1 MGSADVR
8 LRPAGDDAVLLDCG
22 DLEGALR
29 AFSRLDAAREA
40 GELRIE
46 DLVPAAETV
55 LVRGGEARAPR
66 RLAAR
71 LEELLRGAETAAA
84 REEEV
89 PETVI
94 PVSYDGEDLAEVA
107 SLTGLSVEEV
117 VERHTAARYTVAF
130 TGFAP
135 GFAYLSGGDPALDVP
150 RRSSP
155 RPRIEAGSVGL
166 AGPFSGVY
174 PRQSP
179 GGWQLIGHTESV
191 LWDLDREPPALLM
204 PGGRVRFVAER
215 EQVRGAGADRAEGAG
230 PEEAPDD
237 AGRTASSAEASTDDA
252 DRTETPE
259 TSQRPGRLALTAVTP
274 GLGTLVQDRGRPGLA
289 DLGVSPSGA
298 ADRRALDRAN
308 RLVGNAGRAAALEL
322 GAGDVV
328 LRAEDTLV
336 LALAGA
342 PRPARISG
350 PRGERLAPAGRA
362 FRMDEGETLSLGAP
376 ESGLRTVLALR
387 GGVEVPLVLGSAA
400 ADTLAGLGPEPLAE
414 GEEIRAG
421 DAVQGPVGL
430 PEPERADLPRPEEE
444 TTLRLLPGPRDDW
457 FGEAGLERLRGQ
469 AWRVTP
475 RSDRVGVRL
484 EGEPLE
490 RAEGRRDR
498 ELPSEGLATGALQV
512 PPDGQPVLF
521 LADRPLTGG
530 YPVIGVVR
538 EEDLRLAAQLPPGA
552 LVRFLPERPGLA
564 ADAEGPAADSPADA
578 GSSEPGP
585 SADVARTTG
594 DSLPASRPA
603 PGTHRPTH
611 AKEDRR

>member
-1 MGSADVR
+1 MSAAGSAPGAQGGSRRSTEETMGAAGALGPDGVR
-8 LRPAGDDAVLLDCG
+8 PRPAGDDALLLDCG

-29 AFSRLDAAREA
+29 AFSLLDAAREA
-40 GELRIE
+40 GRLRVE

-55 LVRGGEARAPR
+55 LVRGGEARTPR

-71 LEELLRGAETAAA
+71 LEELLSGAETAAA
-84 REEEV
+84 RAEEA

-117 VERHTAARYTVAF
+117 VRRHAAARYTVAF

-191 LWDLDREPPALLM
+191 LWDLGREQPALLM

-215 EQVRGAGADRAEGAG
+215 EQVRGAEAERPDRAGAPGRAEGPG
-230 PEEAPDD
+230 PEGGPDE
-237 AGRTASSAEASTDDA
+237 AGRTDHTDAAEPAEAS
-252 DRTETPE
+252 R
-259 TSQRPGRLALTAVTP
+259 RPGRLALTALAP

-289 DLGVSPSGA
+289 ALGVSPSGA
-298 ADRRALDRAN
+298 ADRRALERAN

-322 GAGDVV
+322 GVGEVV

-342 PRPARISG
+342 PRTARVCG
-350 PRGERLAPAGRA
+350 PRGERIAPSGRA
-362 FRMDEGETLSLGAP
+362 FRMDEGETLRLGAP
-376 ESGLRTVLALR
+376 ERGLRTVLALR

-414 GEEIRAG
+414 GEEIRVGEAI
-421 DAVQGPVGL
+421 QGPVGL
-430 PEPERADLPRPEEE
+430 PEPEPADLPRPEEE

-484 EGEPLE
+484 EGDPLE
-490 RAEGRRDR
+490 RAEGRRGR

-538 EEDLRLAAQLPPGA
+538 EEDLGLAAQLPPGA
-552 LVRFLPERPGLA
+552 LVRFLPERPDID
-564 ADAEGPAADSPADA
+564 DAPD
-578 GSSEPGP
+578 
-585 SADVARTTG
+585 
-594 DSLPASRPA
+594 
-603 PGTHRPTH
+603 THRLPH
-611 AKEDRR
+611 PKEDRR